1 MVLENKIKQAL
12 AYFGPM
18 NKQQILAKLGM
29 VGVAIERRD
38 LDLAMQ
44 NLVRLKLVR
53 KSDFDDNTY
62 VAREI

>member
-1 MVLENKIKQAL
+1 MILENKIKQAL

-18 NKQQILAKLGM
+18 NKQQILAKLEM
-29 VGVAIERRD
+29 VGVAIEDRD
-38 LDLAMQ
+38 LDLAVQ
-44 NLVRLKLVR
+44 NLVRSKLVR